1 MASFLIFD
9 DRMPRSLSFCYHE
22 ICTNLSDL
30 ETEYGRTYDSGQ
42 CARVLLRELED
53 GREKDVHRIS
63 LRDFVNRFIIDN
75 NNLSLT
81 IASDFNLAP

>member
-1 MASFLIFD
+1 
-9 DRMPRSLSFCYHE
+9 MPRSLSFCYHE
-22 ICTNLSDL
+22 ICTNLLDL

-42 CARVLLRELED
+42 CARVLLQELED